1 MRIED
6 DALTGLYFVGQKYFP
21 PVAIVTD
28 ADAAAMSPL
37 ARKVA
42 EEVAEYFTG
51 MRETFSVPIHLRGTA
66 FQRRVW
72 KELLAIPFG
81 ELVTYGDITERVGLP
96 MSGARA
102 VGGAVGRNPVSIMV
116 PCHRVVGASGSLTGY
131 AGGIDRKRALLSLE
145 GAGSSAA
152 PTIRCNRRS
161 RSERKCA
168 TASCVQHGPARFT
181 FRIRAGRHVEFR
193 LEQRDERRRRV
204 VAQLRGHRAD
214 RLARIEQRQRR
225 QQPHRLP
232 PFGKRQPRVLP
243 EQPRQRAS
251 RRADLMAPFVEIA
264 RIARIACSARAIFS
278 RRGSRGSGTVSG
290 ACRMRAIR
298 SAIRQT
304 SAPSGPVSS

>member
-1 MRIED
+1 MTPAHLIPSPLGDIAVRIED

-21 PVAIVTD
+21 PVAIMTD
-28 ADAAAMSPL
+28 ADALAMSPL

-102 VGGAVGRNPVSIMV
+102 VGGAVGRNPISIMV

-145 GAGSSAA
+145 GAGFARGA
-152 PTIRCNRRS
+152 HHP
-161 RSERKCA
+161 
-168 TASCVQHGPARFT
+168 VQQA
-181 FRIRAGRHVEFR
+181 
-193 LEQRDERRRRV
+193 
-204 VAQLRGHRAD
+204 
-214 RLARIEQRQRR
+214 LA
-225 QQPHRLP
+225 
-232 PFGKRQPRVLP
+232 F
-243 EQPRQRAS
+243 
-251 RRADLMAPFVEIA
+251 
-264 RIARIACSARAIFS
+264 
-278 RRGSRGSGTVSG
+278 
-290 ACRMRAIR
+290 
-298 SAIRQT
+298 
-304 SAPSGPVSS
+304 